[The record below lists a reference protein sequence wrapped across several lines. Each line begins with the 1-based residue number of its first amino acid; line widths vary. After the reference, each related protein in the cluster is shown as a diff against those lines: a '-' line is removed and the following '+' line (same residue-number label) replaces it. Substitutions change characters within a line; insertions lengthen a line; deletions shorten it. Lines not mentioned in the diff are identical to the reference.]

1 MGPGSRGAGR
11 AGPDAGCAGAI
22 RGSDPE
28 PGRPDSP
35 RFRRGH
41 AAGRDADAG
50 RKPTGEAIRV
60 PARPRKTVTDPARR
74 ETVLVVEDHPVNR
87 MLLERVL
94 ELEQL
99 EVLTAGSLTEA
110 ARVLERTVPPVIVL
124 DLQLPDGDG
133 LDLVRDLKSD
143 PAHLRLR
150 NCGVHGGPVAHE
162 EEMALLLGCAEYVT
176 KPIDTRSF
184 ASVVCALMPTQI
196 GQ

>member
-1 MGPGSRGAGR
+1 M
-11 AGPDAGCAGAI
+11 
-22 RGSDPE
+22 
-28 PGRPDSP
+28 
-35 RFRRGH
+35 
-41 AAGRDADAG
+41 
-50 RKPTGEAIRV
+50 
-60 PARPRKTVTDPARR
+60 TDPARR

-143 PAHLRLR
+143 PRT
-150 NCGVHGGPVAHE
+150 CGCAIVACTARRVAHE